1 MKIPME
7 KLFPMESLAWL
18 MLKSA
23 NPIVL
28 QFEAITKLHCE
39 DIGWRFYFCL
49 GMYYSGFLLHTLF
62 WYFDFI

>member
-28 QFEAITKLHCE
+28 QFEAITKLRCK
-39 DIGWRFYFCL
+39 DIGWRFYFL
-49 GMYYSGFLLHTLF
+49 SGDVLLWLF
-62 WYFDFI
+62 ISYFILVF